1 MVLYV
6 VRHGQTKWNLE
17 HRVQGVSDIPLTEL
31 GINEAKELANLVKD
45 LNIDVVISSPLSR
58 ARDTAKILIDNR
70 LPVNTDDRII
80 ERDWGMNEG
89 MNINEVDGIDCWDVI
104 LNTNVQGIER
114 VQDFMK
120 RVSEFIEDI
129 KIKYKDL
136 NVLVVAHSAVLRVI
150 HYLLGS
156 IPEDGDLTKINIP
169 NLRIIEYE
177 IK

>member
-6 VRHGQTKWNLE
+6 VRHGQTEWNLE
-17 HRVQGVSDIPLTEL
+17 HRVQGVSDIPLTEI

-45 LNIDVVISSPLSR
+45 LSIDVVISSPLTR

-70 LPVNTDDRII
+70 LPINIDDRIK

-89 MNINEVDGIDCWDVI
+89 MNINDVDGIDCWDVI

-129 KIKYKDL
+129 KVRYKDK

-150 HYLLGS
+150 HYLLGV
-156 IPEDGDLTKINIP
+156 IPEDGDLTRINIP